1 MEQPPRRKV
10 WVLGGRAAR
19 TDWDASE
26 AGFGCARGCAVAQGQ
41 PPNIICCSHHPHPHL
56 WQHQQCHQ
64 HHCQGSN
71 AHPQHPMKRQGTQEK
86 SWCVVPHLSILLTTE
101 SKPWVVCVN
110 VIGWTHL
117 TNIFRIFHN
126 YTSLNTRN
134 MLILEAIIYIRWV
147 FLDGEVVREITTDIV
162 GEVMD
167 MVGRLT
173 RWSKRWP
180 SPSFFMLKLSDFY

>member
-71 AHPQHPMKRQGTQEK
+71 AHPQHPMKRQRHTRKILMCGATPVYIVEYRVKTVGGLCQCYWLDTPHK
-86 SWCVVPHLSILLTTE
+86 YLPHFPQLHFTKYSKHVDIGSYHIYQMSVFRRRGCQGDYYRYSW
-101 SKPWVVCVN
+101 
-110 VIGWTHL
+110 GG
-117 TNIFRIFHN
+117 
-126 YTSLNTRN
+126 
-134 MLILEAIIYIRWV
+134 
-147 FLDGEVVREITTDIV
+147 DGHGR
-162 GEVMD
+162 EVMD
-167 MVGRLT
+167 MVGR
-173 RWSKRWP
+173 
-180 SPSFFMLKLSDFY
+180 